1 MVATSTAPADAQ
13 EKGLT
18 SKLYPASVKARAK
31 SLYLVKGLPP
41 RDIADELGIPVG
53 AIHDWSSRCG
63 WTKTRAAKLLQLDG
77 KLDSVI
83 PGTDE
88 FMDVVAVESEDIAL
102 AGFQKARESTQSDSE
117 FAAKDFA
124 SWTSGVKNLVGMYRT
139 AKGLDTQAGTAQIT
153 FNAFYSPTAP
163 KEKQADSGESIDVA
177 TTSAD

>member
-1 MVATSTAPADAQ
+1 MVAESSAPADAQ

-31 SLYLVKGLPP
+31 ALYLVKGWPA
-41 RDIADELGIPVG
+41 RDIADELKIPVG

-63 WTKTRAAKLLQLDG
+63 WTKARAAKLLQLDG
-77 KLDSVI
+77 KLENAL
-83 PGTDE
+83 PGSDE
-88 FMDVVAVESEDIAL
+88 FMENVATESEEIAL
-102 AGFQKARESTQSDSE
+102 AGFERARGAVQSESE

-139 AKGLDTQAGTAQIT
+139 AKGLDASQASPQIT

-163 KEKQADSGESIDVA
+163 KAAQAESIDV
-177 TTSAD
+177 TTTPAE